1 MTLKVWHLLEKWQVL
16 SFQELRNNRK
26 RVNIIGEK
34 KACESLK
41 GKIMEQTIIIGA
53 GAAGLTAAIFAA
65 RNGAKV
71 TVLEH
76 TDKAGKKILSTGNGK
91 CNITN
96 LYQDSSCYRGTHS
109 EFAMSVLRQFGVQ
122 DTLDFMESLG
132 VLCKDKNG
140 YVYPRSE
147 QAATVREALLM
158 ECKCL
163 GVTIQYEARVQTV
176 HKTEEIFEL
185 LVATNKGD
193 ETYTCSRLILA
204 TGSKAAPKTGSDGSG
219 YELAK
224 ALGLKLI
231 KPLPA
236 LVQLKCEDGIYQ
248 DAAGVRCNAGITIQA
263 NGEEVAKEEG
273 ELQITNYGISGI
285 PVMQLSRFAVKA
297 LDARKQ
303 VTAII
308 DFFPEM
314 EEKDLKEKLTCVMKQ
329 FHERSMEDILA
340 GFMNRKLASALL
352 KEMGIKKNRLASQCD
367 ESYVEG
373 MVKTLKSYEAYVIG
387 FNSFQ
392 EAQVCQGG
400 VDTAEIDSNTMES
413 KKISG
418 LYLVGELLDI
428 DGTCGGYNLQFAWA
442 TGSIAGK
449 MASS

>member
-1 MTLKVWHLLEKWQVL
+1 
-16 SFQELRNNRK
+16 
-26 RVNIIGEK
+26 
-34 KACESLK
+34 
-41 GKIMEQTIIIGA
+41 MEQIIIIGA

-96 LYQDSSCYRGTHS
+96 QYQDSTCYRGTHS
-109 EFAMSVLRQFGVQ
+109 EFAMVVLEQFGVQ
-122 DTLDFMESLG
+122 KALEFMESLG
-132 VLCKDKNG
+132 ILCKEKNG
-140 YVYPRSE
+140 YLYPRSE

-158 ECKCL
+158 ECKRL
-163 GVTIQYEARVQTV
+163 GVVIQYDVNVTKIER
-176 HKTEEIFEL
+176 KTDDFVL
-185 LVATNKGD
+185 CTDGDNK
-193 ETYTCSRLILA
+193 TYKCNKLILA
-204 TGSKAAPKTGSDGSG
+204 TGSKAAPNTGSDGSG

-224 ALGLKLI
+224 SLGLKVI

-236 LVQLKCEDGIYQ
+236 LVQLKCQEGIYKE
-248 DAAGVRCNAGITIQA
+248 AAGVRCGVRIAICA
-263 NGEEVAKEEG
+263 NGEMLSQEEG

-303 VTAII
+303 VVAVI

-314 EEKDLKEKLTCVMKQ
+314 EADKLGEKLMKVMKC
-329 FHERSMEDILA
+329 FPERNMEDILS
-340 GFMNRKLASALL
+340 GFMNRKLAGALL
-352 KEMGIKKNRLASQCD
+352 KEMGIKKNRSASQVG
-367 ESYVEG
+367 ESCAGE
-373 MVKTLKSYEAYVIG
+373 MARFLKSYEAYVTG
-387 FNSFQ
+387 SNSFA

-413 KKISG
+413 KKVSG
-418 LYLVGELLDI
+418 LYLAGELLDI

-442 TGSIAGK
+442 TGAIAGK
-449 MASS
+449 SAS